1 MRGVFST
8 CGAIACTWFCL
19 SACDAPAAAAPSSAA
34 AVQQTYS
41 NYLPPLES
49 IALPGEQ
56 PILDTFVAQTP
67 RGTTPA
73 AVLAAADEAL
83 AKLGSP
89 TKLRGL
95 VQFARARALAALNR
109 DLDAVE
115 AAEES
120 ARLLPGYSAPLIV
133 GFTANAYLN
142 RTGQATEYLMRAID
156 TDPTTARTID
166 DYEIDNLM
174 RRLDGFDDR
183 AREEAISD
191 RLLGIG
197 WIGDHL
203 DSRSNLAV
211 RAIRRRLD
219 NGDIGGAKALVP
231 KLLDPGDS
239 RALLIVNAY
248 APIWPDI
255 EAWGGAKLE
264 RQWPIYLQEAE
275 SRWKAG
281 RTSIAAR
288 DYLSALD
295 SAGRYDA
302 AVRSLLPLLDNPRP
316 DDVELIFMVAPLA
329 NALAKLGRWRD
340 AEALFE
346 HAQQVWPL
354 GSQANALNISA
365 NYSVLLLREG
375 RPGDGLARIDAS
387 LEDARK
393 WGPQVGAPA
402 LAAMH
407 HNRACLLHE
416 LGRDSEAAVSAA
428 QALAV
433 QHGSAA
439 AMLHLCL
446 GDAAAAKTALLD
458 ALENDAIRDDVLR
471 FVQPP
476 DEDPYPS
483 EYGRKQRAASDALRS
498 DPELLRAVGIY
509 GRVLPWPANQ
519 AARADPP
526 STEVVQPQLRS
537 AAPDRSSSS
546 LTTRSMSPRW

>member
-255 EAWGGAKLE
+255 EAWGARRSDERNDERADQQGCRPADQEDVADTALYILLMIALAEVIAGAMVKQLANPLHGHLPCE
-264 RQWPIYLQEAE
+264 RF
-275 SRWKAG
+275 
-281 RTSIAAR
+281 
-288 DYLSALD
+288 
-295 SAGRYDA
+295 
-302 AVRSLLPLLDNPRP
+302 RP
-316 DDVELIFMVAPLA
+316 DTPSLRVAPNNRNRNPQGLLSRPSA
-329 NALAKLGRWRD
+329 SSRRQASSERARWDRDWYIPSRSCPCGRSRRTC
-340 AEALFE
+340 
-346 HAQQVWPL
+346 
-354 GSQANALNISA
+354 GSHI
-365 NYSVLLLREG
+365 
-375 RPGDGLARIDAS
+375 
-387 LEDARK
+387 
-393 WGPQVGAPA
+393 
-402 LAAMH
+402 
-407 HNRACLLHE
+407 RAF
-416 LGRDSEAAVSAA
+416 A
-428 QALAV
+428 
-433 QHGSAA
+433 
-439 AMLHLCL
+439 
-446 GDAAAAKTALLD
+446 
-458 ALENDAIRDDVLR
+458 
-471 FVQPP
+471 
-476 DEDPYPS
+476 
-483 EYGRKQRAASDALRS
+483 
-498 DPELLRAVGIY
+498 
-509 GRVLPWPANQ
+509 
-519 AARADPP
+519 
-526 STEVVQPQLRS
+526 
-537 AAPDRSSSS
+537 
-546 LTTRSMSPRW
+546 